1 MKLLASPSVAILPV
15 EMARRVI
22 APAIFHQTYEET
34 ADMNAFKTALRCG
47 LEEYLEKL
55 QVAIEGLTPAELHWQ
70 PTMET
75 NPIAWLVWHMARVE
89 DSWLS
94 RLRDGTPQVWANEGW
109 AERFGMDRESTGS
122 GHTTEDV
129 RAMPEIPMDELMAYY
144 EAVRG
149 VMRVYLDQAT
159 EADLARTY
167 SFGGM
172 TGRGHGFW
180 DTL

>member
-1 MKLLASPSVAILPV
+1 
-15 EMARRVI
+15 
-22 APAIFHQTYEET
+22 
-34 ADMNAFKTALRCG
+34 MNAFKAALRCG

-129 RAMPEIPMDELMAYY
+129 RAMPEIPLSELMAYFG
-144 EAVRG
+144 AVRA
-149 VMRVYLDQAT
+149 VTRQYLDHASDG
-159 EADLARTY
+159 DLLQQY
-167 SFGGM
+167 SSRGSDRSGTWIVGHILVEESQH
-172 TGRGHGFW
+172 TGQVALIRGLIRGHGE
-180 DTL
+180 